1 MGLAMGLQSNCRQ
14 NSCLPCRMVGA
25 GRQGSRKATK
35 AQLKDRP
42 FEEGKD
48 FDKTR
53 NAAKEM
59 SWQSHEC
66 TPKPGV
72 KPVFIT

>member
-25 GRQGSRKATK
+25 GGRGAAERQ
-35 AQLKDRP
+35 LEDRP

-48 FDKTR
+48 FDKTK